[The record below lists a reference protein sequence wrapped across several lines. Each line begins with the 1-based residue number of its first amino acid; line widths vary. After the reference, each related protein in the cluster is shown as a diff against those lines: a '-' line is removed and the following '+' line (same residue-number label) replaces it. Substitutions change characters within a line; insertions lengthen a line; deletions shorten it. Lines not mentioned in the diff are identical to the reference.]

1 MGDKETRTQ
10 IKNRKKVSLNFIVT
24 LYFYKR
30 NTFLYF
36 FV

>member
-10 IKNRKKVSLNFIVT
+10 IKKYKKVTLNFIVT
-24 LYFYKR
+24 LCFYKR